1 MQEIFNFNSFFKKKK
16 YLITGSSSY
25 LAEPV
30 VNFLLNKGSIV
41 VCIGRVNSFKRKKNL
56 FFFKCDMQNENEINA
71 AYNLI
76 KKKFD
81 FFNGLIHFASEGTI
95 GHYSK
100 ITKKDFDISF
110 NINVVSLFLLIKKFK
125 KLFYAG
131 YRNSKNKSSI
141 INFSSMYGLN
151 VPDFDVYKNKNYYNP
166 IQYGCSKAAMIHMTK
181 YLSKNKDLKY
191 IKINNVVPGAFPKTN
206 KNFQKSIN
214 KKKLL
219 MKIPMS
225 RFGEPEDILGSVI
238 FLLSDMSDYMTGTSL
253 TVDGGFT
260 A

>member
-1 MQEIFNFNSFFKKKK
+1 MQEIFDFNSFFRKKI

-25 LAEPV
+25 LAKPV

-56 FFFKCDMQNENEINA
+56 FFFQCDMQNENDINTV
-71 AYNLI
+71 YSSI
-76 KKKFD
+76 KKKFS
-81 FFNGLIHFASEGTI
+81 FLNGLIHFASEGKI

-125 KLFYAG
+125 KLFYNG
-131 YRNSKNKSSI
+131 YRKSKSKSSI
-141 INFSSMYGLN
+141 VNFSSMYGLY
-151 VPDFDVYKNKNYYNP
+151 VPDFDVYKDKKFYNP
-166 IQYGCSKAAMIHMTK
+166 IQYGCSKSAMMHMTR

-191 IKINNVVPGAFPKTN
+191 IKINNVVPGAFPKKN
-206 KNFQKSIN
+206 KNFRKSIYE
-214 KKKLL
+214 KKLL

-225 RFGEPEDILGSVI
+225 RFGKPKDILGSVI
-238 FLLSDMSDYMTGTSL
+238 FLLSDMSDYTTGISL